1 MTRSAKARRLPRA
14 GLFPILRAMFR
25 PFAMLAAALLSIG
38 AAAPDAGARRLAVFD
53 RVWSQVGAHYYDPGM
68 NGVDWDAARARHRP
82 AAAAASDDRSLHAVV
97 RAMLGELRDAHT
109 RLLSPEQARDRGRE
123 RSTGA
128 GLVLFEVEG
137 RPIVFA
143 VRPGSPAAAA
153 GLTPG
158 MAVLTVNG
166 VPVAEALARAK
177 AEVGPSSSDRA
188 GLVLAWLRLIAGPPD
203 EPLRLD
209 LANADGTAPRS
220 VALARVPLDSA
231 PRFEARILPSNM
243 LHVRFDTFRA
253 PVARLFR
260 AALREHSEA
269 SGLILDL
276 RSNTGGDGREGA
288 RVVAPLLDAPTL
300 IARLATRTG
309 RAPSALL
316 GLVKLPLRLS
326 AGEAG
331 ARLFAGPVVIL
342 VNQGTA
348 STSEVIAASLQ
359 ERGRARIV
367 GTRSCG
373 CALGVLRYRRLATG
387 AALAISE
394 IGLVSGLGRR
404 IEGEGVVPDVPVEL
418 TLADLAAGRDRVLEA
433 AVRELEGAR

>member
-1 MTRSAKARRLPRA
+1 
-14 GLFPILRAMFR
+14 MFR
-25 PFAMLAAALLSIG
+25 PFALLAAALLSI
-38 AAAPDAGARRLAVFD
+38 AAAAQDAGAARRLAIFD
-53 RVWSQVGAHYYDPGM
+53 QVWSQVGAHYYDPRM
-68 NGVDWDAARARHRP
+68 NGVDWAAARARHRP
-82 AAAAASDDRSLHAVV
+82 AAAAAPDDHTLHLVL

-109 RLLSPEQARDRGRE
+109 RLLSPDQARDRR
-123 RSTGA
+123 RQRTTSA
-128 GLVLFEVEG
+128 GVVLFEVEG
-137 RPIVFA
+137 RPTVFA

-158 MAVLTVNG
+158 MAVLAVNG
-166 VPVAEALARAK
+166 VPAAEAIARAR

-220 VALARVPLDSA
+220 VALARVPLDAA
-231 PRFEARILPSNM
+231 PRFEARMLPSNI

-260 AALREHSEA
+260 AALREHEGA
-269 SGLILDL
+269 RGLILDL

-288 RVVAPLLDAPTL
+288 RMVAPLLDGPTL

-331 ARLFAGPVVIL
+331 GRLFAGPVVIL
-342 VNQGTA
+342 VNQGTG

-359 ERGRARIV
+359 ERGRARVV

-387 AALAISE
+387 GALAISE

-433 AVRELEGAR
+433 AVQALEGAR